1 MLPMMNDIQPIILR
15 LEEATGYTLEQI
27 RQKNRHKAIVLAR
40 EIYVRE
46 LCAAGYLHWQVGKI
60 LLRDRSSISYALA
73 AYKRDYETNAAFR
86 VMADR
91 ARVDSINMMLGKE
104 DTDDVQAESML

>member
-40 EIYVRE
+40 EIYV
-46 LCAAGYLHWQVGKI
+46 
-60 LLRDRSSISYALA
+60 
-73 AYKRDYETNAAFR
+73 
-86 VMADR
+86 
-91 ARVDSINMMLGKE
+91 
-104 DTDDVQAESML
+104 

>member
-1 MLPMMNDIQPIILR
+1 M
-15 LEEATGYTLEQI
+15 
-27 RQKNRHKAIVLAR
+27 
-40 EIYVRE
+40 
-46 LCAAGYLHWQVGKI
+46 
-60 LLRDRSSISYALA
+60 RDRSSISYALA

-104 DTDDVQAESML
+104 DTDDIEAESML